1 MGLFLVWDSG
11 LSIAMGEKM
20 NNKMI
25 LNVVALTMLT
35 VGCGQQGTNISP
47 SPVTGDLAQIDGSP
61 VVHTLFS
68 AGLFIEMTDV
78 VYPDNIS
85 AIAGAVGAW
94 TVKGV
99 FRDGVNVTP
108 SITNIIVRW
117 NDGTTAVDSGTLK
130 LRHLFRTGGS
140 YWPQVF
146 VSVQGGDGR
155 GYEASATLY
164 ARTYT
169 CNCPSY
175 DSHGVL
181 IVRP

>member
-1 MGLFLVWDSG
+1 MESFHVWNVDSG
-11 LSIAMGEKM
+11 LQMVGSMT
-20 NNKMI
+20 NKTICGLM
-25 LNVVALTMLT
+25 ALTMLT

-47 SPVTGDLAQIDGSP
+47 SPVTGDLARIDGSP

-85 AIAGAVGAW
+85 AIAGAVGEW